1 MTRVDTAACES
12 RIAPEGIQ
20 MNRRACAVLVV
31 ASAACGD
38 KAGRITIETTNPP
51 ALVAFRNESSAQWQS
66 LATTGTSTFHVDA
79 TGPYR
84 VVIACSASIIGNTTG
99 EIARTPDDDPEVRY
113 TCQDQPFRVTGQMTQ
128 PGAVAVG
135 PTTAINAGTSA
146 PWTFNLPVA
155 AGSFDI
161 VLLFRDPAGGPRLA
175 IRRDVAISGDTDLG
189 VLDATSESAQAMVP
203 MSFTA
208 SGLESGEVKSIFVTL
223 YTASTTALL
232 TLTGTPNTWD
242 AALAPDAALRSTDR
256 QNLVLSAGLAAGSQ
270 NRFRGVRHDI
280 HIGDTT
286 SLALPAAIGS
296 VQFDMTAAR
305 LAATLPAGTDYDQFV
320 LVREGQPI
328 GRQGLSVQTAVLSRN
343 FVDATGGT
351 AVLELGS
358 VPGYMTDWGPDPAFP
373 QIRQASVSRGSST
386 ADSTTSG
393 VSQSNVMVQGFRA
406 PDAPAGAAAAR
417 GLAASDEPAVFIAD
431 DVAAFAPR

>member
-155 AGSFDI
+155 AGSFAI
-161 VLLFRDPAGGPRLA
+161 VLLFRAPGRWAARRDPSRHGDRRRHRPRRARPDLGQNPGDGA
-175 IRRDVAISGDTDLG
+175 DVLHRLGSRIRR
-189 VLDATSESAQAMVP
+189 
-203 MSFTA
+203 
-208 SGLESGEVKSIFVTL
+208 GEI
-223 YTASTTALL
+223 
-232 TLTGTPNTWD
+232 
-242 AALAPDAALRSTDR
+242 
-256 QNLVLSAGLAAGSQ
+256 
-270 NRFRGVRHDI
+270 
-280 HIGDTT
+280 
-286 SLALPAAIGS
+286 
-296 VQFDMTAAR
+296 
-305 LAATLPAGTDYDQFV
+305 
-320 LVREGQPI
+320 
-328 GRQGLSVQTAVLSRN
+328 
-343 FVDATGGT
+343 
-351 AVLELGS
+351 
-358 VPGYMTDWGPDPAFP
+358 
-373 QIRQASVSRGSST
+373 
-386 ADSTTSG
+386 
-393 VSQSNVMVQGFRA
+393 
-406 PDAPAGAAAAR
+406 
-417 GLAASDEPAVFIAD
+417 
-431 DVAAFAPR
+431 